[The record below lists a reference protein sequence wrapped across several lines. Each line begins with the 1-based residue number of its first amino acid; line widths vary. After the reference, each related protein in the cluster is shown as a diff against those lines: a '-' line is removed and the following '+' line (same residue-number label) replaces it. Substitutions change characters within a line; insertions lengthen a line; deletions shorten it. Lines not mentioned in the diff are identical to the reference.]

1 MSVQTPLNFL
11 ENENAVHTYVQVI
24 IPQALPNSLTY
35 RVMREHIHLAQKGV
49 RVLVQLGNRK
59 IVTGLVVEVHHQAPK
74 EWQAKLVVDFLD
86 EVSIFTQAQWQLLHW
101 MATYYI
107 CTEGEVLNAMLP
119 ASLKLNSE
127 SFITLYADAE
137 EQDLTEA
144 EAELLDI
151 IAKKEPIKTFEIQ
164 ELLPQVNVNKLL
176 KQLSAKKCI
185 VFSEQVKEKYVPKTV
200 KKVGLTDKYMA
211 DSIALTELL
220 NQLNKA
226 PKQQDALLTLLNE
239 TLYNPETTHLR
250 YINKKQLSTSFG
262 ESSVKALIE
271 KQVFQEIQV
280 EVSRFGLLDS
290 SVVTEQK
297 RIELSPN
304 QQVATTEILNAF
316 QEKEVVLLHGIT
328 GSGKTEVYLNL
339 IRKAIEAGTQALFIL
354 PEIALTTQILSRIK
368 SVLGNYVALYHSRMS
383 DAERAELYINVLEGK
398 VPLVVGVR
406 SALFLPFQNLS
417 LVVVDEEHEPSYKQ
431 NDPAPRYHGRDVAI
445 VMAKLVGAKVLLGSA
460 TPSFEAYYQT
470 QIGKW
475 ALVELKERY
484 ANSQLPTVEVVD
496 LRPFRENK
504 ELRGSFSPPLLDLL
518 TVTKENGFQ
527 SILFQNRRGYSPYV
541 MCNACG
547 EIPKCINCDVSLT
560 QHLKQHVL
568 RCHYCGYTEPALK
581 ACKVCGS
588 VEINSVGF
596 GTERIE
602 DELSLL
608 LPSLKIQRMDLDTT
622 RNKGKL
628 ESIIE
633 DVENGETDVLVGTQM
648 VTKGFDFAKM
658 ISVGIFDI
666 DRMIH
671 LPDFRAAERCFQV
684 VMQVAGRAGR
694 RQVQGKLLIQTNN
707 PKQPII
713 HQIEA
718 GNYIEFYHEELK
730 ERERFHYPPYT
741 RIIEISVRHEDLMVA
756 KNAAASFGKT
766 LRLNLGS
773 DKVLGPEAPS
783 VGRIRNKFH
792 FQILLK
798 LEPSAI
804 NFTKVKLLIKET
816 AKQLIIEKTHKKLQI
831 VLNVDPL

>member
-1 MSVQTPLNFL
+1 
-11 ENENAVHTYVQVI
+11 
-24 IPQALPNSLTY
+24 
-35 RVMREHIHLAQKGV
+35 MREHIHLAQKGV

-59 IVTGLVVEVHHQAPK
+59 IVTGLVVEVHNQAPK

-86 EVSIFTQAQWQLLHW
+86 ETPILTQGQWNLLHW
-101 MATYYI
+101 MSSYYI

-137 EQDLTEA
+137 EVELTA
-144 EAELLDI
+144 GEAELLEI
-151 IAKKEPIKTFEIQ
+151 ITKREPIKAFELQ
-164 ELLPQVNVNKLL
+164 EFLPNANINRLL
-176 KQLSAKKCI
+176 KQLSVKKCI

-200 KKVGLTDKYMA
+200 KKVGLTDKYYA
-211 DSIALTELL
+211 DSIALTEFL

-239 TLYNPETTHLR
+239 TLYSLENSHLR
-250 YINKKQLSTSFG
+250 YINKKQLTAAYG
-262 ESSVKALIE
+262 ESSVKALID
-271 KQVFQEIQV
+271 KQVIQEIQV
-280 EVSRFGLLDS
+280 EISRFGFADNQ
-290 SVVTEQK
+290 VDFNRKQ
-297 RIELSPN
+297 IELSPV
-304 QQVATTEILNAF
+304 QQRATTEILNAF
-316 QEKEVVLLHGIT
+316 QEKDVVLLHGVT

-368 SVLGNYVALYHSRMS
+368 SVLGNNVALYHSRMS

-417 LVVVDEEHEPSYKQ
+417 LIVVDEEHEPSYKQ

-445 VMAKLVGAKVLLGSA
+445 VLAKYLGAKVLLGSA

-475 ALVELKERY
+475 TLVEMNERY
-484 ANSQLPTVEVVD
+484 ADAQLPEVEVID
-496 LRPFRENK
+496 IRPFRENK
-504 ELRGSFSPPLLDLL
+504 ELKGNFSPPLLDLL
-518 TVTKENGFQ
+518 AETKKRGFQ

-608 LPSLKIQRMDLDTT
+608 LPNLTIQRMDLDTT

-633 DVENGETDVLVGTQM
+633 SVENGETDVLVGTQM

-658 ISVGIFDI
+658 ITVGIFDI

-694 RQVQGKLLIQTNN
+694 RQEQGKLLIQTNN
-707 PKQPII
+707 PNQPII
-713 HQIEA
+713 QQIVA
-718 GNYIEFYHEELK
+718 SNYVDFYNEELK
-730 ERERFHYPPYT
+730 ERERFHYPPFT

-756 KNAAASFGKT
+756 KDAATSFGKT
-766 LRLNLGS
+766 LRLNLGA

-792 FQILLK
+792 FHILLK

-816 AKQLIIEKTHKKLQI
+816 AKQLITEKTHKKLQI